1 MGNWIKSKSHAAGCI
16 FLCIVSFAGLI
27 VNGCALH
34 QGKQVNMLY
43 MVSMAVLGVASLLW
57 LIDFFRKARKKEK
70 E

>member
-27 VNGCALH
+27 VNGYALH
-34 QGKQVNMLY
+34 QGEQVNMLY
-43 MVSMAVLGVASLLW
+43 LVSMAVLAVVSLLW
-57 LIDFFRKARKKEK
+57 VIDFFRNSRKKE